1 MKKTTKILL
10 TVLCV
15 MAVMTAAVGGVLAYL
30 IDQTEEVVNTFT
42 VGDVQIKLEETKVDT
57 EGKPVVPADTTETGN
72 EYHLIPGQTYTKDPT
87 MTVLAGSE
95 ESYVRILVAINK
107 MSQLKAIFGNDFLPG
122 NYVEGWDET
131 KWPCVSIKDNGDNTA
146 TYEFRYFDT
155 VNTVGATDDLELP
168 ALFTKFTLPGEL
180 VDGEDLKTL
189 QPDAATNDPGLQIK
203 AVGHAIQRSQ
213 LDTADAAWAAFDKQ
227 IANP

>member
-1 MKKTTKILL
+1 
-10 TVLCV
+10 
-15 MAVMTAAVGGVLAYL
+15 
-30 IDQTEEVVNTFT
+30 
-42 VGDVQIKLEETKVDT
+42 
-57 EGKPVVPADTTETGN
+57 
-72 EYHLIPGQTYTKDPT
+72 

-95 ESYVRILVAINK
+95 ESYVRILVTINK